1 MGKKIIT
8 ARVLNIMQ
16 YEKHP
21 KTNEELINENQI
33 KSALE
38 HKTIKQWAY
47 IAHTEDVYT
56 EDDELN
62 NPDYKAGAKKPKH
75 WHIVIRCDRAVEL
88 PVIAKW
94 FGIEENYIEV
104 AKGRGAFLDCVEY
117 LTHESE
123 TQARLLI
130 EMMCIAYHRHLDI
143 TD

>member
-75 WHIVIRCDRAVEL
+75 WHSL
-88 PVIAKW
+88 
-94 FGIEENYIEV
+94 
-104 AKGRGAFLDCVEY
+104 
-117 LTHESE
+117 
-123 TQARLLI
+123 
-130 EMMCIAYHRHLDI
+130 
-143 TD
+143 

>member
-21 KTNEELINENQI
+21 KTTEELINENQI

-62 NPDYKAGAKKPKH
+62 KVKSSVQRKSPSFAYYLL
-75 WHIVIRCDRAVEL
+75 IQVCDRIV
-88 PVIAKW
+88 
-94 FGIEENYIEV
+94 
-104 AKGRGAFLDCVEY
+104 
-117 LTHESE
+117 
-123 TQARLLI
+123 
-130 EMMCIAYHRHLDI
+130 
-143 TD
+143 TDKSS